1 MAYLP
6 HFIRR
11 YKDMLPSRTKVLYQ
25 SNSESSYM
33 LFATFSIKAALQ
45 PDVNDN
51 TATQNYSHKYDTY
64 VFLKL
69 ICWYTGEIK
78 SFSHNHD
85 RKTFFQQYK
94 SNEPKLQKISFF
106 FLNLKLQLSFSSS
119 PSFVFFL
126 YSQAG
131 RVANYPIT
139 SKNSN
144 LDIFRVLL
152 VCFCGVLVSC
162 FRAFRQIHYP
172 LFGSFKKFRSFYFSQ
187 MLWFI

>member
-25 SNSESSYM
+25 SNSERSYM
-33 LFATFSIKAALQ
+33 LFATCSIKAALQ

-51 TATQNYSHKYDTY
+51 TATQNYSHKYDAY

-78 SFSHNHD
+78 SSSHNHD

-94 SNEPKLQKISFF
+94 SNEP
-106 FLNLKLQLSFSSS
+106 
-119 PSFVFFL
+119 
-126 YSQAG
+126 
-131 RVANYPIT
+131 
-139 SKNSN
+139 
-144 LDIFRVLL
+144 
-152 VCFCGVLVSC
+152 
-162 FRAFRQIHYP
+162 
-172 LFGSFKKFRSFYFSQ
+172 
-187 MLWFI
+187 

>member
-33 LFATFSIKAALQ
+33 LFATCSIKAALQ
-45 PDVNDN
+45 PDVKDN
-51 TATQNYSHKYDTY
+51 TATQNYSHKYDAY

-78 SFSHNHD
+78 SFSHNHY
-85 RKTFFQQYK
+85 RKRF
-94 SNEPKLQKISFF
+94 SNNIKVMNLNCRKYLSFF
-106 FLNLKLQLSFSSS
+106 FNLKLQLSFSSS

-131 RVANYPIT
+131 HLANYPIT

-162 FRAFRQIHYP
+162 FRAFVRVNSLP
-172 LFGSFKKFRSFYFSQ
+172 FVWKF
-187 MLWFI
+187 